1 MEFVDYKC
9 LESLLI
15 EGENLIA
22 TEGFIDT
29 VKKKVIDF
37 FKMIGRLITK
47 FIGIIK
53 SKFGKGKSSKK
64 FSSDELKKMGIDTF
78 EPEGFEPAKKNP
90 PSDEDAKKVADS
102 IKQRYENSEQ
112 YKKHKADSEEA
123 KKPVEDT
130 KSTRGFKDVKIER
143 EFRTNHDRRDISVNR
158 EKQSTT
164 KRKSCASKIYDL
176 ILKIR
181 DVEKSM
187 FLITLDLYKLEM
199 QSTEYDM
206 SPLHNKFDAIKD
218 KIDTIEEIY
227 NSINNTEDYYL
238 DINGIDTKE
247 NIIGGLY
254 QIKADIDKHIARFE
268 KEDKAI
274 KSVYKENEKMYNMYT
289 PMMKNC
295 SKITTLISNIMNLV
309 NKLDINP

>member
-53 SKFGKGKSSKK
+53 SKFDKGKSSKK

-112 YKKHKADSEEA
+112 YKIHKSQSDEA
-123 KKPVEDT
+123 KKQLEEYKAAKT
-130 KSTRGFKDVKIER
+130 KEMPEHKKKK
-143 EFRTNHDRRDISVNR
+143 N
-158 EKQSTT
+158 
-164 KRKSCASKIYDL
+164 CASKIYDM
-176 ILKIR
+176 ILKLH

-187 FLITLDLYKLEM
+187 FNLTLDLYKLEM
-199 QSTEYDM
+199 QSTEYNM
-206 SPLHNKFDAIKD
+206 SPLHNRFDAIGD
-218 KIDTIEEIY
+218 KINTIEEIY
-227 NSINNTEDYYL
+227 DSINNTEEWYL
-238 DINGIDTKE
+238 GIEGIDTKE
-247 NIIGGLY
+247 NIIKGLE
-254 QIKADIDKHIARFE
+254 QTKADIDRHIARFE
-268 KEDKAI
+268 KEDKAS
-274 KSVYKENEKMYNMYT
+274 KSVYKENDKSYNMYT

-295 SKITTLISNIMNLV
+295 SKLTTLFSNIINLV
-309 NKLDINP
+309 NKLGVNP